1 MNRTEIINAQ
11 RYRAL
16 TRRQKQLL
24 RDVVDAVLAY
34 ECVPFSC
41 EVAITLVGGSRIR
54 QLNREFRQID
64 AETDVLSF
72 PSGEYSSAFEA
83 TEDEPCYLGD
93 MALNVRRAEEQSLA
107 YGHSFE
113 REIAFLTAHSMLHL
127 LGYDH
132 MKEDEEV
139 EMFARQEN
147 ILNKMGITR

>member
-24 RDVVDAVLAY
+24 RDVVDAVLDY
-34 ECVPFSC
+34 EHVSFPC

-72 PSGEYSSAFEA
+72 PSGEYPPEREA
-83 TEDEPCYLGD
+83 TADEPCYLGD
-93 MALNVRRAEEQSLA
+93 MALNIHRAEEQSMA

-113 REIAFLTAHSMLHL
+113 RELAFLTAHSMLHL

-139 EMFARQEN
+139 VMFARQED